1 MPAFNITKDKNAWV
15 SLPVTVPSGTVVGQV
30 VPIGSAGLTG
40 LALTNIAVGPNADLI
55 DYDAPGLAI
64 GQATCT
70 LIGCSLVAE
79 LAITTAIT
87 QYNPVYLI
95 QTSGL
100 YTAAANNGSGTNYQ
114 FIGYFIDPT
123 LSAAGTGRVA
133 LLPS

>member
-40 LALTNIAVGPNADLI
+40 LALTNIAVGPDDSNLL
-55 DYDAPGLAI
+55 DYDAPGLAV

-70 LIGCSLVAE
+70 LIGCSLIAS
-79 LAITTAIT
+79 LAIGTAIT
-87 QYNPVYLI
+87 QYNPVYI
-95 QTSGL
+95 KTDGT

-114 FIGYFIDPT
+114 FIGYFLDPT
-123 LSAAGTGRVA
+123 LSAAATGRVA